1 MPLCLLFS
9 FIKKYK
15 IMIKVRKIVT
25 NEELKELRKDS
36 NVEIKINETST
47 EKLKKP
53 DCVSVILLI
62 STGDDA
68 KETAKEMYS
77 EVVDAKTFT
86 KDQRKLLKKA
96 SVNLRSQ
103 KYIKAKQLNDLI
115 NIFEGFVPGMS
126 VNYLDAFKKYI
137 KKA

>member
-1 MPLCLLFS
+1 
-9 FIKKYK
+9 
-15 IMIKVRKIVT
+15 MIKIRKIVT

-36 NVEIKINETST
+36 NVEVKVNETST

-53 DCVSVILLI
+53 DCVSVIILV
-62 STGDDA
+62 STGDNTS
-68 KETAKEMYS
+68 ETAKEMYS
-77 EVVDAKTFT
+77 EVVNAKTFT

-115 NIFEGFVPGMS
+115 NIFEGFVPGMPVS
-126 VNYLDAFKKYI
+126 YLTAFKKYI